1 MMHNA
6 EQEEAALVGMAV
18 HGVSIPGAWSSLRPE
33 HFVGP
38 VSPVKMPGG
47 VVPARAH
54 SVVWR
59 LLDDART
66 GDRIEAGRVVSL
78 LLEAGADVVGPPSY
92 WMGLPAHEIDTEPLC
107 SRVLEAASRRQLLT
121 VLDAVG
127 KSANNPA
134 TPLAETLNLMD
145 ELRKTVDAVQAP
157 GSDWVDA
164 FGAQDVAMA
173 DILHR
178 MEVYR
183 SGGKAGLTTGLGP
196 LDDLL
201 GPLEPDPIL
210 LLGRPAMGKTTI
222 ALKIAR
228 SILEQGGRVSVFSM
242 EMDARQLTQRLLS
255 DLTGIPGDAF
265 RKGDLTRHQYGQAC
279 DAADVIGRWQFNL
292 NPRPA
297 LRIEEM
303 RAEMREAVRR
313 YGTPDLW
320 VIDHVHLMRWDPRM
334 GEVQGLAAI
343 SAGIKAATKEHAC
356 PALALAQLNREVER
370 RSGDPMP
377 KMADIR
383 GSGAWEQDAT
393 AILGIH
399 RPGALTDC
407 PPEKRDLV
415 QIGILKNRYGKT
427 GVVDLRWDND
437 RGGLV

>member
-1 MMHNA
+1 MHNA
-6 EQEEAALVGMAV
+6 EQEEAALIGMAV
-18 HGVSIPGAWSSLRPE
+18 QGVSIPGAWSSLRAE

-38 VSPVKMPGG
+38 VAPVKVGGG
-47 VVPARAH
+47 VVPPRAH
-54 SVVWR
+54 ARVWR
-59 LLDDART
+59 LLDEART
-66 GDRIEAGRVVSL
+66 GDRLEPSQVIGL
-78 LLEAGADVVGPPSY
+78 LLDAGVEVVGPPAY
-92 WMGLPAHEIDTEPLC
+92 WMGLPSHELDTEPLC

-121 VLDAVG
+121 VLDTVG
-127 KSANNPA
+127 KAARSPSM
-134 TPLAETLNLMD
+134 TLSETLNLMD
-145 ELRKTVDAVQAP
+145 DLRKTVDAVQAP

-164 FGAQDVAMA
+164 FQAQDVAMA

-178 MEVYR
+178 MEVHR

-196 LDDLL
+196 LDELL

-228 SILEQGGRVSVFSM
+228 AILEQGGRVSVFSM
-242 EMDARQLTQRLLS
+242 EMDARQLTQRLIS

-265 RKGDLTRHQYGQAC
+265 RKGDLTRHQYSRAC
-279 DAADVIGRWQFNL
+279 EAAEVIGGWDFNL

-303 RAEMREAVRR
+303 RAEMREATRR

-320 VIDHVHLMRWDPRM
+320 VIDHVHLMRWDPKL
-334 GEVQGLAAI
+334 GEVAGLAAI
-343 SAGIKAATKEHAC
+343 SAGIKAATKEHGC

-407 PPEKRDLV
+407 PPERRDLV